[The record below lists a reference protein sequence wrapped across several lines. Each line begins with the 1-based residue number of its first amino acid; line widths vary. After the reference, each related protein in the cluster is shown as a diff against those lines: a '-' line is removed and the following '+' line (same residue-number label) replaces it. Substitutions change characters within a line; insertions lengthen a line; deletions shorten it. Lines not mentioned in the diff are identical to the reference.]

1 MKKGIIILSILVILL
16 STFAY
21 AVSYGSRITRI
32 QTLPGEEARAEIE
45 EAKAAIGYVPADTA
59 LEKLDDLSAQVNDLK
74 ATAERIAADA
84 SNGRT
89 ETNVQ
94 LSNVLSAVSSLKTQL
109 DGLSALKRL
118 PQDLPPLLEGPREII
133 TPRLLVNLSVLNL
146 ALLIVLIGLVL
157 FVKREHSAEHI
168 KTVPHGHPELHDY
181 IKQHIKKG
189 VHINTIRSQ
198 LVSHDWDP
206 DEVDE
211 AVRQVRES

>member
-1 MKKGIIILSILVILL
+1 MKKGLIFVVVFAVLL
-16 STFAY
+16 STFVV

-32 QTLPGEEARAEIE
+32 QTLPGEDIRDEIE
-45 EAKAAIGYVPADTA
+45 KAKASTA
-59 LEKLDDLSAQVNDLK
+59 FSSDPTQEKLASFAAQIADLK

-94 LSNVLSAVSSLKTQL
+94 LSNVLSAVSALKTQL
-109 DGLSALKRL
+109 DGLNALKNL
-118 PQDLPPLLEGPREII
+118 PQDLPPLLEEPREII
-133 TPRLLVNLSVLNL
+133 TPRVLVNLSVLNL
-146 ALLIVLIGLVL
+146 ALLIVLVGLVL
-157 FVKREHSAEHI
+157 FVKKEHESAHI
-168 KTVPHGHPELHDY
+168 KSTPHGHPELHDY

-189 VHINTIRSQ
+189 VHINTIRQQ
-198 LVSHDWDP
+198 LISHDWDP